1 MDFAQTHFHYTEDC
15 PADKGNGAT
24 TICKSCIEENFAKEN
39 WILSEPFKIQNVC
52 SWFSKIVS
60 AVF

>member
-24 TICKSCIEENFAKEN
+24 TIFKSCIEENFAKEN

-52 SWFSKIVS
+52 S
-60 AVF
+60 